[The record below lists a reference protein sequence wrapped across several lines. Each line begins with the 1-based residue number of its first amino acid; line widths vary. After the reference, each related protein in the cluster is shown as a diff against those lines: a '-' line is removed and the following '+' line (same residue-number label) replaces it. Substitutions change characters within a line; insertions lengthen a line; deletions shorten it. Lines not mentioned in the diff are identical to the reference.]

1 METHATRARCK
12 MFLLLGSSLW
22 GCVGQAPPPPVAEG
36 TGPSETSGTS
46 TGGLGAST
54 FDDGASGP
62 ISVSSLDGADSTTTG
77 GGDDSFVFPTDPY
90 DAYTQI
96 DRHGAVEAGTA
107 GILASQGLGFNP
119 GSDIALRDDY
129 NASNP
134 AEDAAGMWLGEIAA
148 SLTFFHDAF
157 DDDLMALGLVPA
169 TLDQSVAQAGPV
181 IVPDTIKYDP
191 SLPTAYPNGRA
202 LTDPVVDITLAAV
215 LLDLN
220 AHPVSLF
227 ADLPLNPPENDVPF
241 LDELPYRR
249 APVPGASTRA
259 LADAPQHRGP
269 RPPLPSALFLRSS
282 IASRKKSKSGV
293 VRNVLCHHY

>member
-1 METHATRARCK
+1 METHATRACFK
-12 MFLLLGSSLW
+12 LFLLLGSSLW
-22 GCVGQAPPPPVAEG
+22 GCVGQAPPSSVAEG
-36 TGPSETSGTS
+36 TGTSGAFGTS
-46 TGGLGAST
+46 SDGFGPTT
-54 FDDGASGP
+54 FDDGASGQ
-62 ISVSSLDGADSTTTG
+62 ISVSSLDGADSTITG

-107 GILASQGLGFNP
+107 GILASQGLGFAP

-134 AEDAAGMWLGEIAA
+134 AEDAAGTWLGEIAA
-148 SLTFFHDAF
+148 SLTFFHDNL
-157 DDDLMALGLVPA
+157 DDDLIFIGLTPA
-169 TLDQSVAQAGPV
+169 TLDQAFAQVGPV

-220 AHPVSLF
+220 AHSITTF
-227 ADLPLNPPENDVPF
+227 ADLPVNPPENDVPF
-241 LDELPYRR
+241 LDELPYL
-249 APVPGASTRA
+249 APPH
-259 LADAPQHRGP
+259 AP
-269 RPPLPSALFLRSS
+269 
-282 IASRKKSKSGV
+282 
-293 VRNVLCHHY
+293 